1 MTNDETK
8 LKRDVDILE
17 AMSAE
22 MDSYLRHEVMF
33 WPMSQGNMPRLT
45 LGGFFLRAHRLTTLS
60 TLLSPPEQ
68 IRVSLAMAQFNE
80 LAKNHVVAL
89 EQRLY
94 EEIEV
99 RLRQW
104 QTSLRDWQT
113 QAPTPS
119 LYATGVE
126 VRAMIAAMLT
136 KLETPPFRPDAQL
149 LARINSLDMALQKRW
164 QSGEFV
170 WPAPWQPAYPKE
182 EYGWLYGLPDKG

>member
-8 LKRDVDILE
+8 LRRDVDILE
-17 AMSAE
+17 AMSTE

-33 WPMSQGNMPRLT
+33 WPMTQGDMPRLT
-45 LGGFFLRAHRLTTLS
+45 LGGFFLRAHRLIALS
-60 TLLSPPEQ
+60 ALLTPDERS
-68 IRVSLAMAQFNE
+68 RVSLAMAQFNE
-80 LAKNHVVAL
+80 LAKNHVVAI
-89 EQRLY
+89 EKRLY

-104 QTSLRDWQT
+104 QTSLRDWQA

-126 VRAMIAAMLT
+126 VRAMIASMLN
-136 KLETPPFRPDAQL
+136 KLDTPPFRQDAQL
-149 LARINSLDMALQKRW
+149 LARVHHLDRALQKHW

-170 WPAPWQPAYPKE
+170 WPAAWQPAYPQE
-182 EYGWLYGLPDKG
+182 EYSWLYGLPNKG